1 MHRLLKR
8 QLQRYLGKDFQPD
21 ETMGAF
27 LEIIDTYYQEV
38 DREQRLLQNVLHIN
52 TAELNAV
59 NEHMRIQNAEI
70 TRTLLNTLSDGVYA
84 TDIQGKLTFMNA
96 AAENILGRSE
106 QEFIGLPIHEIVQHH
121 LPDGSAFP
129 AERCPQF
136 VVIRSGESINGSA
149 HFIRRD
155 GSFIPVEYL
164 SRPIM
169 VEGKFIGALV
179 SFQDISLR
187 QETENNLR
195 IAYDRAD
202 SNPNCNS

>member
-84 TDIQGKLTFMNA
+84 TDIQGKTYV
-96 AAENILGRSE
+96 
-106 QEFIGLPIHEIVQHH
+106 HEC
-121 LPDGSAFP
+121 
-129 AERCPQF
+129 RC
-136 VVIRSGESINGSA
+136 R
-149 HFIRRD
+149 
-155 GSFIPVEYL
+155 EYP
-164 SRPIM
+164 R
-169 VEGKFIGALV
+169 
-179 SFQDISLR
+179 
-187 QETENNLR
+187 
-195 IAYDRAD
+195 
-202 SNPNCNS
+202 